1 MNQRE
6 LFTDN
11 LRDSHW
17 IGEVV
22 DNKDP
27 QQLGRCKVK
36 VFGKFD
42 LLDAEDIP
50 WALAANN
57 THGSYN
63 VPKVGD
69 IVAII
74 FDNGNI
80 YTPLYKYNINNNTAL
95 KDDVLSGSTEPEN
108 VISLMYDGE
117 KNAKVFYS
125 PGEGIIISTGNGAA
139 GAPMVRLS
147 EDGKVYIN
155 ADDIFIASSYNDESE
170 PAVKG
175 ETLSKILEEIVDAI
189 SNHKHI
195 PYGGPVLPNTT
206 IQLGLTK
213 AKFKTFKQKR

>member
-1 MNQRE
+1 
-6 LFTDN
+6 
-11 LRDSHW
+11 
-17 IGEVV
+17 
-22 DNKDP
+22 
-27 QQLGRCKVK
+27 
-36 VFGKFD
+36 
-42 LLDAEDIP
+42 
-50 WALAANN
+50 
-57 THGSYN
+57 
-63 VPKVGD
+63 
-69 IVAII
+69 
-74 FDNGNI
+74 
-80 YTPLYKYNINNNTAL
+80 
-95 KDDVLSGSTEPEN
+95 
-108 VISLMYDGE
+108 MYDGE